1 MAPYVYRA
9 RVRWADQDPQGHVN
23 NVAYL
28 DYMQEARVDWI
39 LSGPQAHMLSE
50 GVLVVSH
57 HIEYLAQSLF
67 CPDPIIIRLWVTDLG
82 GARFGVAYDIF
93 QGETHVARA
102 KTMLATYDVEG
113 HRLRRLVAE
122 ERAWLEGFLGAPMD
136 FRPLPRPAVEW
147 VSGFGYEHPLRVRWS
162 ELDPYD
168 HVNNVSYL
176 TYLQES
182 TIAMMEEP
190 RRDLPWGHPGDP
202 HTWVV
207 AAQDMTYRAPM
218 LYQIEPYLA
227 EVVVL
232 RVGSTSVTFEMRI
245 HDPHVDVTYAV
256 GHLVLV
262 HADPHG
268 TPVPL
273 PDILRQR
280 LRPLTL
286 TA

>member
-1 MAPYVYRA
+1 MTPYVYRA

-39 LSGPQAHMLSE
+39 LNGPHASMLSE

-57 HIEYLAQSLF
+57 QIEYLAQSMF
-67 CPDPIIIRLWVTDLG
+67 GADPIMIRLWVTDLG
-82 GARFGVAYDIF
+82 GARFAVAYDIY

-102 KTMLATYDVEG
+102 KTVLATYDVAG
-113 HRLRRLVAE
+113 QRLRRLEDE
-122 ERAWLEGFLGAPMD
+122 ERAWLREFLGEPMD
-136 FRPLPRPAVEW
+136 FRPLPQPAVDW

-176 TYLQES
+176 TYLQEA

-190 RRDLPWGHPGDP
+190 RRDLPWGRPGDAR
-202 HTWVV
+202 TWVV
-207 AAQDMTYRAPM
+207 AAQDMTYKLPM
-218 LYQIEPYLA
+218 TYQIEPYLG
-227 EVVVL
+227 EVVIL
-232 RVGSTSVTFEMRI
+232 RVGSTSVTFELRI
-245 HDPHVDVTYAV
+245 RDQHVDVTYAV

-262 HADPHG
+262 HADAHG

-273 PDILRQR
+273 PAILRER

-286 TA
+286 IA